1 MVSVDNTSTEWQ
13 TKYKY
18 VGIVQAAKNDSV
30 KPAGCFWKSLSS
42 PMRFTAIDSYNTKAL
57 NFTDEVS
64 AVKFATS
71 ARTENPSQ
79 DISWWKTL
87 VEVYEEDQ
95 SNLNTFNGLRAE
107 LDSYTEKMS
116 ELTDE
121 RDTLLTA
128 ISEFDPEAIDK
139 CMNEVRDMLK
149 AGKVPGMQF
158 ATKMKDLLKVKG
170 NVKRLRDALSACD
183 KELGDISKKS
193 RVVSEKLE
201 QARDT
206 VKVSND
212 KFETQLFKTG
222 ETIELS

>member
-1 MVSVDNTSTEWQ
+1 
-13 TKYKY
+13 
-18 VGIVQAAKNDSV
+18 
-30 KPAGCFWKSLSS
+30 
-42 PMRFTAIDSYNTKAL
+42 
-57 NFTDEVS
+57 
-64 AVKFATS
+64 
-71 ARTENPSQ
+71 
-79 DISWWKTL
+79 
-87 VEVYEEDQ
+87 
-95 SNLNTFNGLRAE
+95 
-107 LDSYTEKMS
+107 
-116 ELTDE
+116 
-121 RDTLLTA
+121 
-128 ISEFDPEAIDK
+128 
-139 CMNEVRDMLK
+139 
-149 AGKVPGMQF
+149 VPGMQF